1 MNKRFAMLM
10 CVSFLLS
17 CSVPAAIELVTI
29 GNPGNPADKSGYG
42 SVDYTYQIMRYAVS
56 NADWAD
62 FDPDHSPTFPG
73 DDIPVHEITWYQAAQ
88 FCNYQTSGNIYSG
101 AYIFEQTTG
110 NFMGIDRQT
119 ALEEYGRIHAL
130 PTEHEWHKA
139 AYYDLEEDIY
149 WLYANGSDD
158 RPIARQDAMYD
169 WEAPWNVDDGSP
181 EQNGTYNMMGNVWEW
196 TERIGGSW
204 AALRGG
210 AYNTPEASADR
221 LSAEYWQYSA
231 VPHGEFDNT
240 GFRMVVLVP
249 EPGGLAVLLAGV
261 LALRKRR
268 RAA

>member
-17 CSVPAAIELVTI
+17 CSVPAAMELVTI
-29 GNPGNPADKSGYG
+29 GNPGNLADKSGYG
-42 SVDYTYQIMRYAVS
+42 SVNYTYQIMRYAVS
-56 NADWAD
+56 NALWAD
-62 FDPDHSPTFPG
+62 DFDSDHM
-73 DDIPVHEITWYQAAQ
+73 PVRGVTWYQAAQ

-158 RPIARQDAMYD
+158 PPIAGQDAMYD

-196 TERIGGSW
+196 TERIDSPPGTLY
-204 AALRGG
+204 AVVRGG
-210 AYNTPEASADR
+210 AYSTPEASHER
-221 LSAEYWQYSA
+221 LSATELKRYYDA
-231 VPHGEFDNT
+231 AGEFDNT